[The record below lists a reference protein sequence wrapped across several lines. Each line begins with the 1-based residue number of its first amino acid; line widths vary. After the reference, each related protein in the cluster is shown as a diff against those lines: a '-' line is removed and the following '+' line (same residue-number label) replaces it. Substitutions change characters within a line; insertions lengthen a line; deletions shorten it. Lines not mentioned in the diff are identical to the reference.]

1 MVPNKRVCRS
11 YLKVTAQTQLWAL
24 AFIFMGITMTKTTKT
39 TKASKSTKASKAPK
53 STKSTKSAKVT
64 KPVKTTKP
72 AKAEKH
78 EFQAEVR
85 EVLNLMVHS
94 LYSNR
99 EIFLRELVSNAS
111 DACDKLRF
119 EALQDEKLLGGKS
132 ELRIEIDVDEDAGVV
147 TVRDNGIGMS
157 KEDVVENI
165 GTIARSG
172 TRRFLQNRSGD
183 EEFDSNL
190 IGEFGVGFYSSFIV
204 ADKVTL
210 LTRPAGSKAGDGVR
224 WESDGTGEYTIS
236 QVDLPEHGTEVSLHL
251 RDDAKEF
258 LAAWSLRS
266 LIQKYSDHIG
276 FPIYMMSQPAPA
288 DKEGEEPE
296 AQPEWEA
303 INQSSALWTLQKSE
317 VSSDEYQAFYK
328 HVSHDFSDA
337 LSWTHNHVEGS
348 HNYISLLYV
357 PSKAPM
363 DMMMQRDERHGL
375 RLYVKRVFIMDAAE
389 QLLPHYLR
397 FVRGVVDSDDL
408 PLNVSRELLQE
419 NELVG
424 KIRSAVVR
432 RSLDLM
438 HRLAGKET
446 EKYNTLWD
454 EFGNVIKEGLAEDMP
469 NRDRIAKLLRYAT
482 TGEAA
487 AEQRI
492 SLEEY
497 VSRMQEGQ
505 DVIWYVTA
513 ENRKAAENSPHL
525 EIFRKKGIE
534 VLLMSDRIDEWVM
547 GYFNEFEG
555 KKLRSIAKGD
565 VDLEAAGEKKDES
578 EQKDEDKDPLLGRLA
593 DALSE
598 QVSEVRASQ
607 RLTESASCLV
617 LSEQELA
624 LHMRRMLEQAGQAMP
639 DSKPLLEVNLE
650 HPLLKQLAE
659 RESGEEFTDWA
670 TLLFEQAL
678 LAEGGQ
684 LEDPAGF
691 VQRVNRLMLNTAV

>member
-1 MVPNKRVCRS
+1 MTETTKS
-11 YLKVTAQTQLWAL
+11 KTAKSKNTKS
-24 AFIFMGITMTKTTKT
+24 KTTK
-39 TKASKSTKASKAPK
+39 
-53 STKSTKSAKVT
+53 V
-64 KPVKTTKP
+64 
-72 AKAEKH
+72 EKH

-85 EVLNLMVHS
+85 EILNLVIHS

-119 EALQDEKLLGGKS
+119 EALQNEELLGGDS
-132 ELRIEIDVDEDAGVV
+132 ELKIEIEVDEDAGLV

-157 KEDVVENI
+157 RQDVVENI

-172 TRRFLQNRSGD
+172 TKKFLENISED
-183 EEFDSNL
+183 KEFDSNL
-190 IGEFGVGFYSSFIV
+190 IGQFGVGFYSSFIV

-210 LTRPAGSKAGDGVR
+210 KTRAAGSDSSEGVV
-224 WESDGTGEYTIS
+224 WESDGSGEYTLS
-236 QVDLPEHGTEVSLHL
+236 QLDLPKQGTEVTLHL
-251 RDDAKEF
+251 REDAKEF
-258 LAAWSLRS
+258 KAPWSVRS

-276 FPIYMMSQPAPA
+276 FPIYMKTQPLPTGGDA
-288 DKEGEEPE
+288 EEAE
-296 AQPEWEA
+296 AKPEWEA

-317 VSSDEYQAFYK
+317 ISSDEYQAFYK
-328 HVSHDFSDA
+328 HVSHDFEDA

-348 HNYISLLYV
+348 HNYTSLLYI
-357 PSKAPM
+357 PSKAPL

-397 FVRGVVDSDDL
+397 FMRGVVDSADL
-408 PLNVSRELLQE
+408 PLNVSREVLQE

-432 RSLDLM
+432 RSLDLIK
-438 HRLAGKET
+438 RLADKDV
-446 EKYNTLWD
+446 EKFNNFWD
-454 EFGNVIKEGLAEDMP
+454 EFGNVLKEGLVEDMA
-469 NRDRIAKLLRYAT
+469 NKDKIAKLLRFSSTA
-482 TGEAA
+482 EAA
-487 AEQRI
+487 SEQRV
-492 SLEEY
+492 SLEDY

-525 EIFRKKGIE
+525 EIFRKKGVE
-534 VLLMSDRIDEWVM
+534 VLLMSDRIDEWAM
-547 GYFNEFEG
+547 GYFTEFDG
-555 KKLRSIAKGD
+555 KKMRSIAKGD
-565 VDLEAAGEKKDES
+565 VDLGSDSDKKEDE
-578 EQKDEDKDPLLGRLA
+578 EQKDEDKDPLLKRLSE
-593 DALSE
+593 ALSDE
-598 QVSEVRASQ
+598 VKEVRASQ

-624 LHMRRMLEQAGQAMP
+624 MHMRRMLEQAGQAMP
-639 DSKPLLEVNLE
+639 DSKPVLEVNLD
-650 HPLLKQLAE
+650 HQLLKQVSAIDSE
-659 RESGEEFTDWA
+659 EEFKDWA
-670 TLLFEQAL
+670 ELLFEQAV

-691 VQRVNRLMLNTAV
+691 VQRVNRLMLKV

>member
-1 MVPNKRVCRS
+1 
-11 YLKVTAQTQLWAL
+11 
-24 AFIFMGITMTKTTKT
+24 MTETTKT
-39 TKASKSTKASKAPK
+39 DETQ
-53 STKSTKSAKVT
+53 
-64 KPVKTTKP
+64 KT
-72 AKAEKH
+72 EKF

-85 EVLNLMVHS
+85 EVLNLMIHS

-119 EALQDEKLLGGKS
+119 IALQDASLMGGDA
-132 ELRIEIDVDEDAGVV
+132 ELKIEVDIDEEAGEI
-147 TVRDNGIGMS
+147 TIRDNGIGMS
-157 KEDVVENI
+157 REDVVENI

-172 TRRFLQNRSGD
+172 TRKFLESASGK

-190 IGEFGVGFYSSFIV
+190 IGQFGVGFYSSFIV

-210 LTRPAGSKAGDGVR
+210 KTRAAGSDSAEGVC
-224 WESDGTGEYTIS
+224 WESDGTGEYTLS
-236 QVDLPEHGTEVSLHL
+236 QLDLPHQGTEVTLHM
-251 RDDAKEF
+251 REDAKEF
-258 LAAWSLRS
+258 LTSWSLRS

-276 FPIYMMSQPAPA
+276 FPIYMKSQPMPQGDDADTPAP
-288 DKEGEEPE
+288 E
-296 AQPEWEA
+296 PEWEA
-303 INQSSALWTLQKSE
+303 VNQSSALWTLNKSE
-317 VSSDEYQAFYK
+317 ISGDEYQSFYK
-328 HVSHDFSDA
+328 HVSHDFEDA
-337 LSWTHNHVEGS
+337 LSWAHNHVEGAQ
-348 HNYISLLYV
+348 NYTSLLYI

-397 FVRGVVDSDDL
+397 FMRGVVDSDDL

-432 RSLDLM
+432 RSLDLIK
-438 HRLAGKET
+438 RLADKDL
-446 EKYNTLWD
+446 EKFNKFWD
-454 EFGNVIKEGLAEDMP
+454 EFGNVLKEGLAEDMA
-469 NRDRIAKLLRYAT
+469 NKDKIAKLLRFSSTAD
-482 TGEAA
+482 AA
-487 AEQRI
+487 KEQRV
-492 SLEEY
+492 SLEDY

-513 ENRKAAENSPHL
+513 ENRKSAENSPHL
-525 EIFRKKGIE
+525 EIFRKKGVE

-547 GYFNEFEG
+547 GYFNEFDG

-565 VDLEAAGEKKDES
+565 VDLGSEEDKKQEEEDKKDS
-578 EQKDEDKDPLLGRLA
+578 DKDPILA
-593 DALSE
+593 RLSE
-598 QVSEVRASQ
+598 ALTESVKEVRASQ
-607 RLTESASCLV
+607 RLTDSASCLV

-624 LHMRRMLEQAGQAMP
+624 MHMRRMLEQAGQELP
-639 DSKPLLEVNLE
+639 DSKPVLEVNLD
-650 HPLLKQLAE
+650 HQLLKQV
-659 RESGEEFTDWA
+659 SGIDSDEDFKDWA
-670 TLLFEQAL
+670 TLLYEQAV

-691 VQRVNRLMLNTAV
+691 VQRVNRLMLKTG

>member
-1 MVPNKRVCRS
+1 MTETHIPKET
-11 YLKVTAQTQLWAL
+11 VTENS
-24 AFIFMGITMTKTTKT
+24 G
-39 TKASKSTKASKAPK
+39 
-53 STKSTKSAKVT
+53 
-64 KPVKTTKP
+64 
-72 AKAEKH
+72 AEKH

-85 EVLNLMVHS
+85 EVLNLMIHS

-119 EALQDEKLLGGKS
+119 ETLQNEELLGGDS
-132 ELRIEIDVDEDAGVV
+132 ELKIEIEIDEEAGQV

-157 KEDVVENI
+157 RQDVVENI

-172 TRRFLQNRSGD
+172 TRKFLDSVAENK
-183 EEFDSNL
+183 EFDSNL
-190 IGEFGVGFYSSFIV
+190 IGQFGVGFYSSFIV

-210 LTRPAGSKAGDGVR
+210 LTRAAGSDASEGVR
-224 WESDGTGEYTIS
+224 WESDGAGEYTIS
-236 QVDLPEHGTEVSLHL
+236 QVDLPKQGTEVTLHL
-251 RDDAKEF
+251 REDAKEF
-258 LAAWSLRS
+258 QSAWKVRS

-276 FPIYMMSQPAPA
+276 FPIYM
-288 DKEGEEPE
+288 K
-296 AQPEWEA
+296 AQPLPEDDEKEKAEPKPEWQA

-317 VSSDEYQAFYK
+317 ISSDDYQAFYK
-328 HVSHDFSDA
+328 HVSHDFDDA
-337 LSWTHNHVEGS
+337 LSWAHNQVEGS
-348 HNYISLLYV
+348 QNYTSLLYI

-397 FVRGVVDSDDL
+397 FIRGVVDSDDL

-432 RSLDLM
+432 RSLDLLK
-438 HRLAGKET
+438 RLADKEA
-446 EKYNTLWD
+446 EKFNNFWD
-454 EFGNVIKEGLAEDMP
+454 EFGSVLKEGLAEDMA
-469 NRDRIAKLLRYAT
+469 NKDKIAKLLRFSSTAD
-482 TGEAA
+482 AA
-487 AEQRI
+487 SEQRV
-492 SLEEY
+492 SLEDY
-497 VSRMQEGQ
+497 VSRMKEGQ
-505 DVIWYVTA
+505 EVIWYVTA

-525 EIFRKKGIE
+525 EIFRKKGVE

-547 GYFNEFEG
+547 GYFTEFDG

-565 VDLEAAGEKKDES
+565 VDLDSDSESKDDEEKKD
-578 EQKDEDKDPLLGRLA
+578 DDKNPLLKRLSAALA
-593 DALSE
+593 DE
-598 QVSEVRASQ
+598 VSEVRASQ

-624 LHMRRMLEQAGQAMP
+624 MHMRRMLEQAGQTLP
-639 DSKPLLEVNLE
+639 NSKPVLEVNLD
-650 HPLLKQLAE
+650 HQLLQQVSLI
-659 RESGEEFTDWA
+659 ESDEELKDWA
-670 TLLFEQAL
+670 ELLFEQAV

-691 VQRVNRLMLNTAV
+691 VQRINRLMLKQGA

>member
-1 MVPNKRVCRS
+1 
-11 YLKVTAQTQLWAL
+11 
-24 AFIFMGITMTKTTKT
+24 MTETTKT
-39 TKASKSTKASKAPK
+39 DETQ
-53 STKSTKSAKVT
+53 
-64 KPVKTTKP
+64 KT
-72 AKAEKH
+72 EKF

-85 EVLNLMVHS
+85 EVLNLMIHS

-119 EALQDEKLLGGKS
+119 IALQDASLMGGDA
-132 ELRIEIDVDEDAGVV
+132 ELKIEVDIDEEAGEI
-147 TVRDNGIGMS
+147 TIRDNGIGMS
-157 KEDVVENI
+157 REDVVENI

-172 TRRFLQNRSGD
+172 TRKFLESASGK

-190 IGEFGVGFYSSFIV
+190 IGQFGVGFYSSFIV

-210 LTRPAGSKAGDGVR
+210 KTRAAGSDSAEGVC
-224 WESDGTGEYTIS
+224 WESDGTGEYTLS
-236 QVDLPEHGTEVSLHL
+236 QLDIPHQGTEVTLHM
-251 RDDAKEF
+251 REEAKEF
-258 LAAWSLRS
+258 LTPWSLRS

-276 FPIYMMSQPAPA
+276 FPIYMKSQPLPQDDDADTPAP
-288 DKEGEEPE
+288 E
-296 AQPEWEA
+296 PEWEA
-303 INQSSALWTLQKSE
+303 VNQSSALWTLNKSE
-317 VSSDEYQAFYK
+317 ISGDEYQSFYK
-328 HVSHDFSDA
+328 HVSHDFEDA
-337 LSWTHNHVEGS
+337 LSWAHNHVEGAQ
-348 HNYISLLYV
+348 NYTSLLYI

-397 FVRGVVDSDDL
+397 FMRGVVDSDDL

-432 RSLDLM
+432 RSLDLIK
-438 HRLAGKET
+438 RLADKDL
-446 EKYNTLWD
+446 EKFNKFWD
-454 EFGNVIKEGLAEDMP
+454 EFGNVLKEGLAEDMA
-469 NRDRIAKLLRYAT
+469 NKDKIAKLLRFSSTAD
-482 TGEAA
+482 AA
-487 AEQRI
+487 KEQRV
-492 SLEEY
+492 SLEDY

-513 ENRKAAENSPHL
+513 ENRKSAENSPHL
-525 EIFRKKGIE
+525 EIFRKKGVE

-547 GYFNEFEG
+547 GYFNEFDG

-565 VDLEAAGEKKDES
+565 VDLGSEEDKKQEEEDKKDS
-578 EQKDEDKDPLLGRLA
+578 DKDPILA
-593 DALSE
+593 RLSE
-598 QVSEVRASQ
+598 ALTESVKEVRASQ
-607 RLTESASCLV
+607 RLTDSASCLV

-624 LHMRRMLEQAGQAMP
+624 MHMRRMLEQAGQELP
-639 DSKPLLEVNLE
+639 DSKPVLEVNLD
-650 HPLLKQLAE
+650 HQLLKQV
-659 RESGEEFTDWA
+659 SGIDSDEDFKDWA
-670 TLLFEQAL
+670 TLLYEQAV

-691 VQRVNRLMLNTAV
+691 VQRVNRLMLKTG

>member
-1 MVPNKRVCRS
+1 
-11 YLKVTAQTQLWAL
+11 
-24 AFIFMGITMTKTTKT
+24 MTETIDTKKTDTESPET
-39 TKASKSTKASKAPK
+39 
-53 STKSTKSAKVT
+53 
-64 KPVKTTKP
+64 
-72 AKAEKH
+72 EKH

-85 EVLNLMVHS
+85 EVLNLMIHS

-119 EALQDEKLLGGKS
+119 EALQNEELLGGDS
-132 ELRIEIDVDEDAGVV
+132 ELKVEVEVDEEAGTI

-157 KEDVVENI
+157 KQEVVDNI

-172 TRRFLQNRSGD
+172 TKKFLENAS
-183 EEFDSNL
+183 ENKEFDSNL
-190 IGEFGVGFYSSFIV
+190 IGQFGVGFYSSFIV

-210 LTRPAGSKAGDGVR
+210 LTRIAGGDASEGVR
-224 WESDGTGEYTIS
+224 WESDGSGEYTLA
-236 QVDLPEHGTEVSLHL
+236 QVDLAKQGTEITLHL
-251 RDDAKEF
+251 REDAKEYQST
-258 LAAWSLRS
+258 WSVRS
-266 LIQKYSDHIG
+266 LITKYSDHIG
-276 FPIYMMSQPAPA
+276 FPIYMKSQPAPV
-288 DKEGEEPE
+288 DPE
-296 AQPEWEA
+296 AEDAEPVQEPEWEA

-317 VSSDEYQAFYK
+317 ISSDDYQAFYK
-328 HVSHDFSDA
+328 HVSHDFDEA

-348 HNYISLLYV
+348 QNYTSLLYV

-397 FVRGVVDSDDL
+397 FMRGVVDSDDL

-419 NELVG
+419 NALVG

-432 RSLDLM
+432 RSLDLLT
-438 HRLAGKET
+438 RLADKEV
-446 EKYNTLWD
+446 EKFNTFWD
-454 EFGNVIKEGLAEDMP
+454 EFGNVLKEGLAED
-469 NRDRIAKLLRYAT
+469 NKNQEKLSKLLRFSSTAD
-482 TGEAA
+482 AA
-487 AEQRI
+487 KEQRV
-492 SLEEY
+492 SLEDY
-497 VSRMQEGQ
+497 VSRMQDGQ

-525 EIFRKKGIE
+525 EIFRKKGVE

-547 GYFNEFEG
+547 GYFSEFGG

-565 VDLEAAGEKKDES
+565 VDLGSEDDKKDDE
-578 EQKDEDKDPLLGRLA
+578 KDKDAEKDPLLVRLSE
-593 DALSE
+593 ALSDD
-598 QVSEVRASQ
+598 VTEVRASQ

-624 LHMRRMLEQAGQAMP
+624 MHMRRMLEQAGQAMP
-639 DSKPLLEVNLE
+639 DSKPILEVNLD
-650 HPLLKQLAE
+650 HQLLKQVSAI
-659 RESGEEFTDWA
+659 ESDEDFKDWA
-670 TLLFEQAL
+670 SMLYEQAV
-678 LAEGGQ
+678 LAEGGH

-691 VQRVNRLMLNTAV
+691 VQRVNRLMFNGS

>member
-1 MVPNKRVCRS
+1 
-11 YLKVTAQTQLWAL
+11 
-24 AFIFMGITMTKTTKT
+24 MTETINTEDIKTEG
-39 TKASKSTKASKAPK
+39 SG
-53 STKSTKSAKVT
+53 V
-64 KPVKTTKP
+64 
-72 AKAEKH
+72 EKH

-85 EVLNLMVHS
+85 EVLNLMIHS

-119 EALQDEKLLGGKS
+119 EVLQNEELLGGDS
-132 ELRIEIDVDEDAGVV
+132 ELKIEIEIDEDAGLV

-157 KEDVVENI
+157 RQDVVENI

-172 TRRFLQNRSGD
+172 TKKFLESVSEN

-190 IGEFGVGFYSSFIV
+190 IGQFGVGFYSSFIV

-210 LTRPAGSKAGDGVR
+210 KTRAAGTASSEGVL

-236 QVDLPEHGTEVSLHL
+236 QIDLPKQGTEVTLHL
-251 RDDAKEF
+251 REDAKEYKTS
-258 LAAWSLRS
+258 WSIRS

-276 FPIYMMSQPAPA
+276 FPIYMKTQPLPEDAEA
-288 DKEGEEPE
+288 EEKEKH
-296 AQPEWEA
+296 PEWEA
-303 INQSSALWTLQKSE
+303 VNQSSALWTLQKSE
-317 VSSDEYQAFYK
+317 ISSDEYQAFYK
-328 HVSHDFSDA
+328 HVSHDFDDA
-337 LSWTHNHVEGS
+337 LSWAHNHVEGS
-348 HNYISLLYV
+348 QNYTSLLYV

-397 FVRGVVDSDDL
+397 FIRGVVDSDDL

-419 NELVG
+419 NALVG

-432 RSLDLM
+432 RSLDLLQK
-438 HRLAGKET
+438 LANNEQ
-446 EKYNTLWD
+446 EKFNKFWD
-454 EFGNVIKEGLAEDMP
+454 EFGNVLKEGLAEDMA
-469 NRDRIAKLLRYAT
+469 NKEKIAKLLRFSST
-482 TGEAA
+482 VDAA
-487 AEQRI
+487 SEQRV
-492 SLEEY
+492 SLEDY

-525 EIFRKKGIE
+525 EIFRKKGVE

-547 GYFNEFEG
+547 GYFTEFDG
-555 KKLRSIAKGD
+555 KKMRSIAKGD
-565 VDLEAAGEKKDES
+565 VNLGADDDKKEDDDK
-578 EQKDEDKDPLLGRLA
+578 KDEDKDPLLKR
-593 DALSE
+593 LSE
-598 QVSEVRASQ
+598 ALKDEVSEVRASQ

-624 LHMRRMLEQAGQAMP
+624 MHMRRMLEQAGQAMP
-639 DSKPLLEVNLE
+639 DSKPVLEVNLD
-650 HPLLKQLAE
+650 HQLLKQVSAID
-659 RESGEEFTDWA
+659 SDDEFKDWA
-670 TLLFEQAL
+670 ELLFEQAV

-691 VQRVNRLMLNTAV
+691 VQRVNRLMFNAG

>member
-1 MVPNKRVCRS
+1 MTETTKS
-11 YLKVTAQTQLWAL
+11 KDTK
-24 AFIFMGITMTKTTKT
+24 TKTTK
-39 TKASKSTKASKAPK
+39 
-53 STKSTKSAKVT
+53 V
-64 KPVKTTKP
+64 
-72 AKAEKH
+72 EKH

-85 EVLNLMVHS
+85 EILNLMIHS

-119 EALQDEKLLGGKS
+119 EALQNEELMGGDS
-132 ELRIEIDVDEDAGVV
+132 ELKIEIEVDEEAGLV

-157 KEDVVENI
+157 KQDVVENI

-172 TRRFLQNRSGD
+172 TKKFLENISED
-183 EEFDSNL
+183 KEFDSNL
-190 IGEFGVGFYSSFIV
+190 IGQFGVGFYSSFIV

-210 LTRPAGSKAGDGVR
+210 KTRAAGSDSSEGVV
-224 WESDGTGEYTIS
+224 WESDGSGEYTLS
-236 QVDLPEHGTEVSLHL
+236 QLDLPKQGTEVTLHL
-251 RDDAKEF
+251 REDAKEF
-258 LAAWSLRS
+258 KASWSVRS

-276 FPIYMMSQPAPA
+276 FPIYMKTQPLPGG
-288 DKEGEEPE
+288 DDVEEAE
-296 AQPEWEA
+296 AKPEWEA

-317 VSSDEYQAFYK
+317 ISSDEYQAFYK
-328 HVSHDFSDA
+328 HVSHDFEDA

-348 HNYISLLYV
+348 QNYTSLLYI

-397 FVRGVVDSDDL
+397 FMRGVVDSDDL

-419 NELVG
+419 NALVG

-432 RSLDLM
+432 RSLDLIK
-438 HRLAGKET
+438 RLADKDV
-446 EKYNTLWD
+446 EKFNSFWD
-454 EFGNVIKEGLAEDMP
+454 EFGNVLKEGLVEDMS
-469 NRDRIAKLLRYAT
+469 NKDKIAKLLRFSSTA
-482 TGEAA
+482 EAA
-487 AEQRI
+487 KEQRV
-492 SLEEY
+492 SLEDY

-525 EIFRKKGIE
+525 EIFRKKGVE
-534 VLLMSDRIDEWVM
+534 VLLMSDRIDEWAM
-547 GYFNEFEG
+547 GYFTEFDG
-555 KKLRSIAKGD
+555 KKMRSIAKGD
-565 VDLEAAGEKKDES
+565 VDLGSEKDKKEDE
-578 EQKDEDKDPLLGRLA
+578 EQKDEDKDPLLKRLSE
-593 DALSE
+593 ALSDE
-598 QVSEVRASQ
+598 VKEVRASQ

-624 LHMRRMLEQAGQAMP
+624 MHMRRMLEQAGQAMP
-639 DSKPLLEVNLE
+639 DSKPVLEVNLD
-650 HPLLKQLAE
+650 HQLLKQVSAV
-659 RESGEEFTDWA
+659 ESEEEFKDWA
-670 TLLFEQAL
+670 ELLFEQAV

-691 VQRVNRLMLNTAV
+691 VQRVNRLMLKV